1 MEFRQ
6 RDPALGPPRVV
17 KVIARRPQKAS
28 PRESGVSY
36 IKAMPESTGS
46 SIVDLRSDTVTRPTP
61 AMRRAMA
68 EAEVG
73 DDVYAEDPTVNRL
86 QARAAEIFGR
96 EAALFF
102 PSGSMANLTAIKTWT
117 RPGTEVICEGH
128 AHIYLYE
135 MAAVSAIAGCM
146 PNTVPTEEGVL
157 TWDLIEPAI
166 RPHIYYRAQTSLIE
180 LENTHNMHGGT
191 VYPPA
196 IIDDICE
203 HAHAAG
209 IPVHL
214 DGARIF
220 NASVATD
227 RSVGDITKKL
237 DSVMF
242 CLSKGLGAPVGSMLV
257 GSRDFIEKARATRKL
272 LGGGMRQA
280 GVLAAAGLIAL
291 EESPKNLHRDHEN
304 ARYLAEGLARLPGVA
319 IDPKK
324 VVTNILIFDVTET
337 GRTAADIC
345 AALAQQNILAGP
357 TGKYAIRMVTHYD
370 VDRAG
375 IDQALA
381 AIGEILT
388 ERATTAR

>member
-1 MEFRQ
+1 
-6 RDPALGPPRVV
+6 
-17 KVIARRPQKAS
+17 
-28 PRESGVSY
+28 
-36 IKAMPESTGS
+36 
-46 SIVDLRSDTVTRPTP
+46 
-61 AMRRAMA
+61 MRRAMA

-73 DDVYAEDPTVNRL
+73 DDVYGEDPTINRL

-96 EAALFF
+96 EAALYF

-135 MAAVSAIAGCM
+135 MAAVSAIAGCL
-146 PNTVPTEEGVL
+146 PNTVPTADGVL
-157 TWDLIEPAI
+157 TWEVIEPAI

-180 LENTHNMHGGT
+180 IESSHNMHGGT
-191 VYPPA
+191 VYPPET
-196 IIDDICE
+196 IDDICE

-220 NASVATD
+220 NAAVALG
-227 RSVGDITKKL
+227 RNVADITRKL

-280 GVLAAAGLIAL
+280 GVLAAAGLVAL
-291 EESPKNLHRDHEN
+291 EESPKGLHRDHEN
-304 ARYLAEGLARLPGVA
+304 ARYLAEGLSRLPGVS
-319 IDPKK
+319 IDPAK
-324 VVTNILIFDVTET
+324 VVTNILIFDVSGT
-337 GRTAADIC
+337 GRTAADVC
-345 AALAQQNILAGP
+345 AALAKESILAGP
-357 TGKYAIRMVTHYD
+357 TGKYAIRMVTHFD

-375 IDQALA
+375 IDRALA
-381 AIGEILT
+381 AMGEILV
-388 ERATTAR
+388 ERATTARS